1 MISPRREHTSRQL
14 SKHARAAHDASDGWL
29 WDLAAQLPV
38 LGPNVE
44 AVQVMAHS
52 LDDLAGDPLGDSL
65 DFLSRLQG
73 GEFVP
78 KQGRLDLAQ
87 YERAA
92 PMVTRVAAA
101 VDAARARVDAV
112 RPEDLFGPVG
122 AVVSRLQGELTSV
135 DSAAGAARTA
145 VRLVPDMM
153 GGTAPRS
160 ILLIV
165 QNNAEIRATAGMP
178 GSFSFLTA
186 RDGKLVIGPH
196 YSTSDLPPLRR
207 PAALLTADERRCS
220 ARHPATDVRDTT
232 LMPDFPRA
240 AQLLSAVIGRETH
253 RRVDTV
259 VSVDPVALARVLR
272 STGPIK
278 LGTETFTSDNVV
290 TKLLHEPYQR
300 FPTQTGQNAY
310 FSAAASGD
318 HHDDARRRRRPLET
332 SSGSSTESVAQRRVS
347 DLEQPSREQRLLG
360 SSAITGAAA
369 AQRHTVPH
377 T

>member
-1 MISPRREHTSRQL
+1 M
-14 SKHARAAHDASDGWL
+14 
-29 WDLAAQLPV
+29 
-38 LGPNVE
+38 
-44 AVQVMAHS
+44 
-52 LDDLAGDPLGDSL
+52 
-65 DFLSRLQG
+65 
-73 GEFVP
+73 
-78 KQGRLDLAQ
+78 
-87 YERAA
+87 
-92 PMVTRVAAA
+92 
-101 VDAARARVDAV
+101 DAARARVDAV
-112 RPEDLFGPVG
+112 RPEDLFGAVG
-122 AVVSRLQGELTSV
+122 GVVSRLQGELTSV

-145 VRLVPDMM
+145 VRLVPDML

-186 RDGKLVIGPH
+186 RDGQLVIGPH

-207 PAALLTADERRCS
+207 PAALLTADERRLFG
-220 ARHPATDVRDTT
+220 ATPATDVRDTT

-240 AQLLSAVIGRETH
+240 AQLLSSVIGHETH

-278 LGTETFTSDNVV
+278 LGTETLTSDNVV

-310 FSAAASGD
+310 FSAAASAITTTMLAGGD
-318 HHDDARRRRRPLET
+318 DPRDLVRQL
-332 SSGSSTESVAQRRVS
+332 TESVAQRRVS
-347 DLEQPSREQRLLG
+347 IWSSHPDEQRLLG
-360 SSAITGAAA
+360 SSAITGALP
-369 AQRHTVPH
+369 RNVTGSPH
-377 T
+377 VGCT